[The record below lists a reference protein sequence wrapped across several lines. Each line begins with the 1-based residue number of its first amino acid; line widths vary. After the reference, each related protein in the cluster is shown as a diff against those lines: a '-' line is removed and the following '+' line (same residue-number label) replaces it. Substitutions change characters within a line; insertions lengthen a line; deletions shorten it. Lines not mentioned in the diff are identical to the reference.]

1 MSIEP
6 SLHRVSKASGE
17 APWSAC
23 HELDD
28 LEVVWDSLCQ
38 EAATPKL
45 QLPVL
50 PPSRQVR
57 AAVRRVRPAEGREAV
72 RWVKNPVNRPSV
84 EGPSR
89 LAS

>member
-6 SLHRVSKASGE
+6 SLRRVSKESGD
-17 APWSAC
+17 APWSAS
-23 HELDD
+23 HDLDD

-50 PPSRQVR
+50 PPSPRVR
-57 AAVRRVRPAEGREAV
+57 VAVRRVRPAEGREGSRSLNRAA
-72 RWVKNPVNRPSV
+72 NRPAVDGS
-84 EGPSR
+84 SR